1 MIKQIDELREELQKK
16 QKDIIA
22 KGHEIGDFTYGI
34 KNILEWGEGA
44 KLHIGKFCS
53 VADNVTFMLG
63 GNHRT
68 DWISTYP
75 FNKQL
80 KSFKDIPGHPST
92 KGDTWIGNDVWIGR
106 GATIMSG
113 VCIGDGAVIG
123 AESVVTKDVP
133 PYSIAA
139 GNPARFIRNKFP
151 LEYMSLL
158 NEMKW
163 WDWSDE
169 LIHKAIP
176 ILMSNDI
183 PRLYKFYKENA
194 YGKQ

>member
-1 MIKQIDELREELQKK
+1 MTKQMDELREELRKK

-22 KGHEIGDFTYGI
+22 KGHEIGDFTYGV

-53 VADNVTFMLG
+53 IADNVTFMLG

-80 KSFKDIPGHPST
+80 KAFKDIPGHPST
-92 KGDTWIGNDVWIGR
+92 KGDIWIGNDVWIGR
-106 GATIMSG
+106 EATIMSG

-123 AESVVTKDVP
+123 AESVVAKDVL
-133 PYSIAA
+133 PYSIYA

-183 PRLYKFYKENA
+183 PRLYKFYKENV